1 MKPDEKQGASYGR
14 VIRKISLS
22 PQKLLRGIYRYFP
35 QDSSML
41 QLWDKDPMVLDVSQL
56 DELLTQCRLQGNQ
69 DADGFVWI
77 SGLHVHGRA
86 WAFRQERGELAVR
99 FHGRYGER
107 RVKRAAASAICD
119 ALPGSGDLEG
129 WVRLALCV
137 LIDADAD
144 EIWD

>member
-1 MKPDEKQGASYGR
+1 MAVSSERSHYPRRSSLGASTGIFLKILRFCNYGR
-14 VIRKISLS
+14 RTL
-22 PQKLLRGIYRYFP
+22 
-35 QDSSML
+35 
-41 QLWDKDPMVLDVSQL
+41 L

-107 RVKRAAASAICD
+107 RLKRAAASAICD

-144 EIWD
+144 EVWE